1 MDNSQLKKKT
11 ISSMLWNAVQRF
23 GTMTISFVSNLV
35 LARLLLPDDFGC
47 IGMLAIFI
55 SLSEVF
61 IDGGF
66 GSALIQKKDASQVD
80 FSTIFY
86 WNLFVAVILFLVL
99 YVCSPYVAEYYRM
112 PLLKDVLRAIS
123 VVLIINGFSVIQ
135 TSILTKNLDF
145 KLIAKINLISMTIGV
160 IVAVVMAYMGYGVWS
175 LVAKNILAAL
185 ITAIL
190 LWALTKWRPSLVFSW
205 ASFKSLFGFGSMLL
219 ISRLLNSLYE
229 NVQGLVIGRYFTAKD
244 LGYYSQAKKLDQL
257 PSSSMSQIVTRVTF
271 PVFSKIS
278 DNRGVLQSS
287 VRKNILCTTYLFF
300 PLQLLLIVLAKDLIV
315 FLFTDKWIESVI
327 YFRIMCIYSMFIPLN
342 AINTNI
348 YLAIGKSNL
357 YFWVQLIKKVIG
369 VALLIA
375 GIHYG
380 VVGITWSLAASGLIW
395 WVIAA
400 AVNSKILDYGFF
412 KQLKDV
418 GVFLVISIIV
428 GGGVY
433 YLSTLMQLPTL
444 LSIIVLSLIF
454 FGLYLVISKIFN
466 LEPLKIYVSIIK
478 DYLSKKKNKIH

>member
-1 MDNSQLKKKT
+1 
-11 ISSMLWNAVQRF
+11 MLWNAVQRF
-23 GTMTISFVSNLV
+23 GTMTISFISNLV

-66 GSALIQKKDASQVD
+66 GAALIQKKDASQVD

-99 YVCSPYVAEYYRM
+99 YLCSPYVAEYYHM

-145 KLIAKINLISMTIGV
+145 KLMAKINLISMTIAV
-160 IVAVVMAYMGYGVWS
+160 IVAVAMAYLGYGVWS
-175 LVAKNILAAL
+175 LVVKNILVAL
-185 ITAIL
+185 ITAVL
-190 LWALTKWRPSLVFSW
+190 LWALTEWRPSLVFSW
-205 ASFKSLFGFGSMLL
+205 TSFKSLFSFGSMLL

-229 NVQGLVIGRYFTAKD
+229 NIQGLVIGRYFTAKD

-278 DNRGVLQSS
+278 DNKGVLRSS

-315 FLFTDKWIESVI
+315 FLFTDKWIESVL

-357 YFWVQLIKKVIG
+357 YFWVQLIKKIIG
-369 VALLIA
+369 VALLIV
-375 GIHYG
+375 GIQYG
-380 VVGITWSLAASGLIW
+380 VVGITWSLAASGFIW
-395 WVIAA
+395 WIIAA
-400 AVNSKILDYGFF
+400 FVNFKILDYGFF

-418 GVFLVISIIV
+418 GAFFLMSIIV

-433 YLSTLMQLPTL
+433 YLSKLIQLPAL
-444 LSIIVLSLIF
+444 LSIILLTFVF
-454 FGLYLVISKIFN
+454 VGLYLILSKVFN
-466 LEPLKIYVSIIK
+466 VEPLNIYVSIIK
-478 DYLSKKKNKIH
+478 DYLNKKKKKNNTQVF